1 MRGPPWCLGRRGCH
15 RSGAGGR
22 WSERRSCAAPAKPA
36 TTDGHSPTSEWG
48 RAGRAWSRPT
58 HPSPPGAEARPD
70 VERVRSRFGSVR
82 SRPCLAKNTSA
93 QVHRAAAPPGGWDR
107 GPTGYP
113 PQARH
118 KEILDR
124 LARSKVCGAIRVA
137 DHCRSLPRGATK
149 TSARGRSWRRW
160 TFEFCQSGARRLAT
174 FSRQA
179 GPPTSVLYFRHSN
192 LRSNRRDIRP
202 ILRSK
207 CSNTVARRTSGWL
220 VQRAN
225 QARRAPY
232 QLVSP

>member
-1 MRGPPWCLGRRGCH
+1 MDTPQPA
-15 RSGAGGR
+15 SGAGQGAPGR
-22 WSERRSCAAPAKPA
+22 DPRIPPRRGRRRDRTSSAS
-36 TTDGHSPTSEWG
+36 GHVSGAFG
-48 RAGRAWSRPT
+48 RDHAWRRTRAHRST
-58 HPSPPGAEARPD
+58 ARP
-70 VERVRSRFGSVR
+70 
-82 SRPCLAKNTSA
+82 RP
-93 QVHRAAAPPGGWDR
+93 R
-107 GPTGYP
+107 GDGTAGPLGIP
-113 PQARH
+113 AGPH

>member
-1 MRGPPWCLGRRGCH
+1 MERKAVVRCPCEACNYRWTLPNQRVGQGRARLVETHASLPAGGGGETGRRARPVTFRERSVATMPGEEHERTGPPR
-15 RSGAGGR
+15 
-22 WSERRSCAAPAKPA
+22 
-36 TTDGHSPTSEWG
+36 G
-48 RAGRAWSRPT
+48 RA
-58 HPSPPGAEARPD
+58 
-70 VERVRSRFGSVR
+70 
-82 SRPCLAKNTSA
+82 
-93 QVHRAAAPPGGWDR
+93 PGGM
-107 GPTGYP
+107 GPRAG
-113 PQARH
+113 H

-192 LRSNRRDIRP
+192 VRSNRRDIRP